1 MPTKPLAPDETR
13 WDTLLRYR
21 LLEIVALWE
30 GRLTT
35 RHLCASFNIGRQQA
49 SRDINEYLAIAPG
62 NLQYDKYIKGY
73 VPTAD
78 FTPRFTRGEAD
89 EYLHLLDRHQELG
102 GMVEALPLPN
112 SPVQVLRVPARHIT
126 PSLLRPLVQA
136 ARERRRAEVHY
147 VSMTVPE
154 GEDRVIAPHALVFTG
169 TRWHVRA
176 YCERNRDYRDFVL
189 SRFRGAPELLDSS
202 PNPASADAGWNA
214 EVALRIGPNPGLS
227 TVQQKVIAEDWNM
240 RDHEVSYTVR
250 ACLAQY
256 ILDLMQVSTEGW
268 TERPLEHPLV
278 LLNAGTLNKQLW
290 KSTQRLTVLE

>member
-1 MPTKPLAPDETR
+1 MPTKALAPDETR

-35 RHLCASFNIGRQQA
+35 RHLCASFSIGRQQA
-49 SRDINEYLAIAPG
+49 SRDINEYLALAPG
-62 NLQYDKYIKGY
+62 NLVYDKHIKGY
-73 VPTAD
+73 VPTVEFA
-78 FTPRFTRGEAD
+78 PRFTRGEAD
-89 EYLHLLDRHQELG
+89 EYLHLLDRHQELS

-126 PSLLRPLVQA
+126 PNLLRPLVQA
-136 ARERRRAEVHY
+136 ARERRRVEVHY
-147 VSMTVPE
+147 TSMTVPE

-189 SRFRGAPELLDSS
+189 SRFRGIPELMDAS
-202 PNPASADAGWNA
+202 PNPASEDDAWTT
-214 EVALRIGPNPGLS
+214 ELELQIGPNPGLDQA
-227 TVQQKVIAEDWNM
+227 QQDVIAADWGM
-240 RDHEVSYTVR
+240 VGKLLRHRVR

-256 ILDLMQVSTEGW
+256 SLDQMQVSIRGW
-268 TERPLEHPLV
+268 QSKPLEHPLV
-278 LLNAGTLNKQLW
+278 LLNGEALDRSLW
-290 KSTQRLTVLE
+290 KTG